1 MCVGRNASG
10 LPFYDVAIV
19 QVPFSHSLPVATMQ
33 ETKRRVEDGRWT
45 DVDFIY
51 FTESDQVNVRVNKL
65 LYLYT
70 VPLQPLPRH
79 SWLPSCT
86 LRRCCCFENKTSYTN
101 ISWSTLVGCSSLTD
115 SFLIQLRSGLP
126 GHVHCTRW
134 DEIICAVLPARFL
147 TPCLLT
153 SMQVISR
160 TLGRSLSAVG
170 PWQWQR
176 MSCCMPRQNCKN
188 RDSWVSARDVT
199 LRFLNMFGLQVALG
213 NCNFHLETF
222 RTCKLYPDG
231 ILPFCPWI
239 PCPLNAI

>member
-79 SWLPSCT
+79 S
-86 LRRCCCFENKTSYTN
+86 
-101 ISWSTLVGCSSLTD
+101 
-115 SFLIQLRSGLP
+115 
-126 GHVHCTRW
+126 
-134 DEIICAVLPARFL
+134 
-147 TPCLLT
+147 
-153 SMQVISR
+153 
-160 TLGRSLSAVG
+160 
-170 PWQWQR
+170 
-176 MSCCMPRQNCKN
+176 
-188 RDSWVSARDVT
+188 
-199 LRFLNMFGLQVALG
+199 
-213 NCNFHLETF
+213 
-222 RTCKLYPDG
+222 
-231 ILPFCPWI
+231 
-239 PCPLNAI
+239 